1 MNSKLERTES
11 RGLSL
16 ELTNSSKRLLRPAC
30 WITVAVC
37 ILLQAN
43 FAQAMIAP
51 LWAPVRGSTPGRR
64 AQVGQVPLPQFTSQ
78 QWKLLLQ
85 QQGADQKRL
94 HIDVRLSVDRGR
106 VYNVTVL
113 RGSDYPDIDR
123 AIVNWIAANWKLAS
137 WFVGGEDYVVS
148 LDVDPALRQ
157 VVFRN
162 T

>member
-1 MNSKLERTES
+1 LF
-11 RGLSL
+11 
-16 ELTNSSKRLLRPAC
+16 
-30 WITVAVC
+30 
-37 ILLQAN
+37 QAN
-43 FAQAMIAP
+43 VAEAMIAP

-64 AQVGQVPLPQFTSQ
+64 AQVGEVPLPQFTSQ

-85 QQGADQKRL
+85 QQGADQKQLR
-94 HIDVRLSVDRGR
+94 IDVRLSVDRGR
-106 VYNVTVL
+106 VYSVTVL

-123 AIVNWIAANWKLAS
+123 TIVNWIAANWKLAS

-157 VVFRN
+157 VVFRK